1 MTWVMEEAP
10 INDPMSLLVLY
21 ALADRAHDDGT
32 AAWPSQEWLAQR
44 ARCSA
49 RTVRRKLKELEAA
62 GVIKKGDPRHVDHLR
77 HDRRPTVWNLCM
89 WRSRTGGHS
98 SDRPDNL
105 STRETDSQR
114 ADMGDRSSNFSGR
127 TQLSYPPESGRT
139 HETERVDT
147 QGTTGGH
154 TVHNGRTQL
163 CPTNRPEPSRTI
175 HEPFSERAD
184 TVVHPSR
191 RGEKPTFIDVAQE
204 MNQEGPF

>member
-10 INDPMSLLVLY
+10 IDDPVSLLVLY

-32 AAWPSQEWLAQR
+32 AAWPSQEWLAER

-62 GVIKKGDPRHVDHLR
+62 GVIQKGDPRHVDHLR

-89 WRSRTGGHS
+89 WRKRTGGHS

-105 STRETDSQR
+105 STRETDPQR
-114 ADMGDRSSNFSGR
+114 ADTRDRSSNFSGR
-127 TQLSYPPESGRT
+127 T
-139 HETERVDT
+139 HEVERVDT
-147 QGTTGGH
+147 WGTTGGH

-163 CPTNRPEPSRTI
+163 CPTNRPEPSVN
-175 HEPFSERAD
+175 HPEPFSERAD
-184 TVVHPSR
+184 TRDRPSR
-191 RGEKPTFIDVAQE
+191 RGKKETYIDLAQQ